1 MCFISEVFNIFFVFA
16 NYFLHYFDYQTYC
29 YDTNPNNPYRQL
41 EKCQHYGFLHDGTTH
56 WATGINTVF
65 VRVVNDD
72 GTVYK
77 VPFSMKDVPGSFTG
91 EVLCSELIYEISSIK
106 MIKNSAADKIIEA
119 LKSYKSTGNDGS
131 KNEYRKL
138 HLQLK
143 VYHI

>member
-1 MCFISEVFNIFFVFA
+1 M
-16 NYFLHYFDYQTYC
+16 
-29 YDTNPNNPYRQL
+29 
-41 EKCQHYGFLHDGTTH
+41 
-56 WATGINTVF
+56 
-65 VRVVNDD
+65 RVVNDD

-106 MIKNSAADKIIEA
+106 MVKNSECSRQNHRSS
-119 LKSYKSTGNDGS
+119 KSYKSTGEDGS

>member
-1 MCFISEVFNIFFVFA
+1 M
-16 NYFLHYFDYQTYC
+16 
-29 YDTNPNNPYRQL
+29 
-41 EKCQHYGFLHDGTTH
+41 
-56 WATGINTVF
+56 
-65 VRVVNDD
+65 RVVNDD

-106 MIKNSAADKIIEA
+106 MAKNSAADKLIEA
-119 LKSYKSTGNDGS
+119 LKSYKSTGDDGS

-138 HLQLK
+138 QLQLN

>member
-1 MCFISEVFNIFFVFA
+1 M
-16 NYFLHYFDYQTYC
+16 
-29 YDTNPNNPYRQL
+29 
-41 EKCQHYGFLHDGTTH
+41 
-56 WATGINTVF
+56 
-65 VRVVNDD
+65 RVVNDE

-106 MIKNSAADKIIEA
+106 VVKNSAADKLIEA
-119 LKSYKSTGNDGS
+119 LKSYKSTGDDGS

-138 HLQLK
+138 QLQLN

>member
-1 MCFISEVFNIFFVFA
+1 M
-16 NYFLHYFDYQTYC
+16 
-29 YDTNPNNPYRQL
+29 
-41 EKCQHYGFLHDGTTH
+41 
-56 WATGINTVF
+56 
-65 VRVVNDD
+65 RVVNDD

-106 MIKNSAADKIIEA
+106 VVKNSAADKLIEA
-119 LKSYKSTGNDGS
+119 LKSYKSTGDDGS